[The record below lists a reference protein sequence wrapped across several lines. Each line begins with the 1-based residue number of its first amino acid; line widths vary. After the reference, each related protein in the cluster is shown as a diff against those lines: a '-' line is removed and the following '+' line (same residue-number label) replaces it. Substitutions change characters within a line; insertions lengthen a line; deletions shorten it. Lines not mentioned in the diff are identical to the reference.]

1 MTIEKPLKTLKLDEL
16 IILAKQCVYREPDGH
31 FGKWDE
37 NDLFFTA
44 ISRYINDDFLLNLT
58 LIVCKKIPPV
68 KLFVKNY
75 LRNYIKTCNS

>member
-31 FGKWDE
+31 FGEWNEK
-37 NDLFFTA
+37 DLFLTA

-58 LIVCKKIPPV
+58 LRV
-68 KLFVKNY
+68 FE
-75 LRNYIKTCNS
+75 R